1 LVDSYKCFSG
11 KCCRHLQTRRLYSCE
26 NFTSHTVSRWFSLY
40 TFSTPTAV
48 YHGGFSRDIRI
59 YTIHSITFSE
69 SAPSNLSSYS
79 ATHPPPSCYRTFRVA
94 CCHFSKKGG
103 EETTQKVRHCPL

>member
-1 LVDSYKCFSG
+1 MLPPSSDQKVIILLFIAV
-11 KCCRHLQTRRLYSCE
+11 RILRR
-26 NFTSHTVSRWFSLY
+26 TQPDHWFSLY

-48 YHGGFSRDIRI
+48 YHSSFSRDIKI

-69 SAPSNLSSYS
+69 STPSNLSSYC
-79 ATHPPPSCYRTFRVA
+79 AARPPPSCYRTFRVA
-94 CCHFSKKGG
+94 CCHFSKKEG